1 MNEYGVLRRGAWRTY
16 ADLAAAL
23 ERAAY
28 VASEQMPDHVRWVR
42 SYVLGEDRGE
52 AGTVCIYQ
60 AISPEAIRRH
70 ATRAGLPVDEIIA
83 IVGTVVGTH
92 DSPRDGLGSSG
103 GRRQQEAPR

>member
-1 MNEYGVLRRGAWRTY
+1 MKEYGVLRRGAGRSY

-28 VASEQMPDHVRWVR
+28 VAREQMPDDVRWVR
-42 SYVLGEDRGE
+42 SYVLDGDRGE

-70 ATRAGLPVDEIIA
+70 AAHARLPVDEIIA
-83 IVGTVVGTH
+83 IAATVLGTQ
-92 DSPRDGLGSSG
+92 DPPRDGLIYSG
-103 GRRQQEAPR
+103 GGGQQEALR